1 MGQRGTMCCDDQ
13 AARITVLMGRQT
25 GLEVA
30 AISMGV
36 TAVANL
42 ELSSCRT
49 GRTGLGP
56 ELEHNKAALERVWV

>member
-1 MGQRGTMCCDDQ
+1 MAWMGARAEFGHSSMGQCGTMCCDDQ
-13 AARITVLMGRQT
+13 AAQITVSMGRQT

-36 TAVANL
+36 TAMANS

-49 GRTGLGP
+49 GRT
-56 ELEHNKAALERVWV
+56 